1 MDIEKRLRRLELT
14 NRLLF
19 ALVLIAVAGATT
31 GYVKAARSPGKI
43 VADSVVTR
51 SLKVV
56 NPAYGKQGI
65 ELFAAEDGSVGLI
78 FTGYDGKQT
87 LGLYADPAGSPSMC
101 LDDKHTCRIV
111 IGSVDRNNCPELN
124 IQLRN
129 KDGAPI
135 WTPKIVNPFTP
146 TATPQSI
153 IDRCHLDSQVGSQK

>member
-14 NRLLF
+14 NRLLI
-19 ALVLIAVAGATT
+19 ALVLIALAGATT
-31 GYVKAARSPGKI
+31 GYVKAARSPGTI
-43 VADSVVTR
+43 VADSVVTH
-51 SLKVV
+51 SLRVV
-56 NPAYGKQGI
+56 NSYGKQGVEI
-65 ELFAAEDGSVGLI
+65 AVGDDGMVGLD
-78 FTGYDGKQT
+78 FTDSSGRQT
-87 LGLYADPAGSPSMC
+87 LGLLSDPAGSPTIC
-101 LDDKHTCRIV
+101 LDDQHTCRV
-111 IGSVDRNNCPELN
+111 AIGLIYRDNCPELN